1 MNCETCGT
9 PLPENAKFCLECG
22 TPVPS
27 SASPRTAESDDADNA
42 SARSDIAPDSTIDI
56 AGVGR
61 NGISSTEQVPPVQ
74 DTETE
79 IEEGQLY
86 SVPAPSQPE
95 QPMPSMAVGQ
105 GYPPPPGSPIEKKH
119 SRRPFIIAGIAVLA
133 LVILVAGVF
142 GAPKKDAVDKTS
154 AASSTQASKPAQA
167 AEYAVTFKDGDTTI
181 ETKTVTDEGKGAT
194 VNAPAK
200 VAKDGYLLEGWTADA
215 DGSKIQ
221 VKESKDGTFV
231 ISHIT
236 GDTTLN
242 AQWAAAFTVVF
253 TDGEGNE
260 LAKVSVKEGGEAKA
274 PSAPKLDGY
283 TFTGWDADFTNVT
296 GDLTVNA
303 TWKALPTKSQS
314 NAVKKA
320 KDYLSFMAFSYD
332 GLVDQLEYEKFS
344 YDDAVYGVDNCGA
357 DWNEQAAKKAEEY
370 LDFMSFSRD
379 GLIEQLQYEGFTYDQ
394 AAYGVDSVGL

>member
-1 MNCETCGT
+1 M
-9 PLPENAKFCLECG
+9 
-22 TPVPS
+22 
-27 SASPRTAESDDADNA
+27 
-42 SARSDIAPDSTIDI
+42 
-56 AGVGR
+56 
-61 NGISSTEQVPPVQ
+61 PPVQ
-74 DTETE
+74 DIETE

-154 AASSTQASKPAQA
+154 AASPTQASKPAQA

-332 GLVDQLEYEKFS
+332 GLIDQLEYEKFS